1 MRDEGSLK
9 IILSLSSRASVE
21 GSCLERSALPN
32 TAKEFVAGA
41 LARKTRSTARLALL
55 ARRSAQGDRV
65 EGEACSFFPP
75 VILSKRSPR
84 LAIPNERLPSVIL
97 NQRLFSRLSFL
108 RSEATAGSCMQER

>member
-84 LAIPNERLPSVIL
+84 LAIPNERP
-97 NQRLFSRLSFL
+97 LS
-108 RSEATAGSCMQER
+108 S